1 MVRLEKIVIQG
12 FKSFKRNV
20 SITFPTGFSV
30 ITGPNG
36 SGKSNVGD
44 SISFVIGRA
53 SSRVMRAKKAQE
65 LIFHGSRN
73 RGAAEFAK
81 VTLYFDNSDQVLPF
95 KDSTVS
101 ISRRLNSKG
110 VSTYRLNGKIATRQE
125 ILDVFSQAGV
135 HANGHNI
142 IQQGDVNQVVEMD
155 SIERREIIDE
165 ISGIKDYDEKK
176 QKALQELG
184 KIAEKV
190 REAELILQEKFNIL
204 DKLQKERD
212 TAVRYKGLESD
223 LEKIRASILWKEFSD
238 SEKTLEEV
246 VKRTEEK
253 EEENQRL
260 EKEIKEH
267 DSKLAEEEN
276 KLEQLTKDVLE
287 ASSQIEV
294 TKKLSRVQSDL
305 EIRRIGWSRTG
316 AR

>member
-20 SITFPTGFSV
+20 SIAFPSGFSV

-65 LIFHGSRN
+65 LIFHGSRSK
-73 RGAAEFAK
+73 GAAEFAK
-81 VTLYFDNSDQVLPF
+81 VALYFDNSDQVLPF
-95 KDSTVS
+95 KDTTVS

-165 ISGIKDYDEKK
+165 ISGIREYDEKK
-176 QKALQELG
+176 AKALQAPG
-184 KIAEKV
+184 QA
-190 REAELILQEKFNIL
+190 A
-204 DKLQKERD
+204 
-212 TAVRYKGLESD
+212 
-223 LEKIRASILWKEFSD
+223 
-238 SEKTLEEV
+238 
-246 VKRTEEK
+246 
-253 EEENQRL
+253 
-260 EKEIKEH
+260 
-267 DSKLAEEEN
+267 
-276 KLEQLTKDVLE
+276 
-287 ASSQIEV
+287 
-294 TKKLSRVQSDL
+294 
-305 EIRRIGWSRTG
+305 
-316 AR
+316 